1 MTDETSGT
9 VATLVDALAGH
20 ARERPDA
27 LVFSYEDRGHTF
39 SGFDRLTNRLAN
51 RLSGCGI
58 GKGDRIVW
66 LGRNSDAF
74 FIALFA
80 AMKIGAVVVPVGWR
94 LAPAEMAAIIAD
106 AAPALVLLGPDASA
120 FAPLVEAHASR
131 ASVIW
136 TEAGDGTP
144 TLADFLNEAADS
156 PVERRPRPEDLAIQL
171 YTSGTTGR
179 PKGAMLTQGSF
190 ATHLGTMAR
199 AGVSWNRWSADDVSY
214 LSMPIS
220 HIGGAGWGIWG
231 VFYGSHTIIE
241 RQFDIDAVFDRI
253 ERDRVTKMFLVP
265 AAMQMMV
272 RHPRARRTDYTSI
285 RTMNY
290 GASPI
295 SPALLRECIEV
306 FGCGFTQM
314 YGMTETIG
322 TVVALPPEDHL
333 DLSSPR
339 LRSAGLP
346 LPGVELA
353 ILDAEGNPLAAGGI
367 GEVAIRSAARM
378 AGYWRKP
385 EETAKT
391 IDADGWLHTGDAGYL
406 DADGYLFIHDRIK
419 DMIVT
424 GGENVYSVE
433 VEAVIADHPAVA
445 DVAVIGIPSERWGEE
460 VAAFVVLRAGMAA
473 TADELDAFA
482 RTRLAGFKSPRSFR
496 FVAELPRNPS
506 GKVLKKVLRAPF
518 WDDRD
523 RQVS

>member
-1 MTDETSGT
+1 MTDGRNDLTG
-9 VATLVDALAGH
+9 TLVGALAGH
-20 ARERPDA
+20 AWRRPDA
-27 LVFSYEDRGHTF
+27 LVFTFEERRHTF
-39 SGFDRLTNRLAN
+39 SSFESLTNRLAS
-51 RLSGCGI
+51 RFTDLDI
-58 GKGDRIVW
+58 GEGARIVW
-66 LGRNSDAF
+66 LGRNSDAYF
-74 FIALFA
+74 VALFA
-80 AMKIGAVVVPVGWR
+80 AMKVGAVVAPVGWR
-94 LAPAEMAAIIAD
+94 LAPAEIAAIIAD
-106 AAPALVLLGPDASA
+106 AAPALVLLGPDAAS
-120 FAPLVEAHASR
+120 FAPLAEAHA
-131 ASVIW
+131 AGAPMVW
-136 TEAGDGTP
+136 TEDGDGAP
-144 TLADFLNEAADS
+144 TLAELIADAADT
-156 PVERRPRPEDLAIQL
+156 PVLRKPRPQDLAVQL

-190 ATHLGTMAR
+190 ATHLGNMAR
-199 AGVSWNRWSADDVSY
+199 AGVSWNRWSSDDVSY

-220 HIGGAGWGIWG
+220 HIGGTGWGIWG

-241 RQFDIDAVFDRI
+241 RQFDIEAVFERI
-253 ERDRVTKMFLVP
+253 ERDRVTKMFVVP

-272 RHPRARRTDYTSI
+272 RHPRARQVDYSSI

-333 DLSSPR
+333 DFASPR

-353 ILDAEGNPLAAGGI
+353 ILDVEGKALAAGEI
-367 GEVAIRSAARM
+367 GEVAIKSVAQM
-378 AGYWRKP
+378 AGYWRRP

-391 IDADGWLHTGDAGYL
+391 IDGDGWLHTGDAGYL

-424 GGENVYSVE
+424 GAENVYSVE
-433 VEAVIADHPAVA
+433 VEAALADHPAVA
-445 DVAVIGIPSERWGEE
+445 DVAVIGIPSETWGEE
-460 VAAFVVLRAGMAA
+460 VAAFVVLRSGMAA
-473 TADELDAFA
+473 TPEELSAFA
-482 RTRLAGFKSPRSFR
+482 RTRLAGFKVPRSFR

-518 WDDRD
+518 WEGRD